1 LKRFIDITK
10 GVSTNHQ
17 TQYSEGII
25 PTLSDTFGCNY
36 FASTYMFAPAPDK
49 STLHNIFP
57 GRFVSDTYILTV
69 SGLKPMDV
77 LTCDVIGDLEE
88 NVRPGES
95 IIIKTGWS
103 KFFDDRE
110 IYYDKFPTIGV
121 DLAEWLVR
129 KKINLLSMDTP
140 LMANCTYMPECNE
153 IYDIFARGSMLL
165 VNNITNL
172 DVVDDGKYQ
181 MVAMPLK
188 TTLGNI
194 APTRVI
200 LIDKF

>member
-1 LKRFIDITK
+1 LKRFIDITR
-10 GVSTNHQ
+10 GATTNNQ
-17 TQYSEGII
+17 TQCSEGVI
-25 PTLSDTFGCNY
+25 PSLSDTYNGNFFG
-36 FASTYMFAPAPDK
+36 STYMFAPALDK
-49 STLHNIFP
+49 SALQNVFP
-57 GRFVSDTYILTV
+57 GRFVSDAYILTV
-69 SGLKPMDV
+69 SGIKPMDV
-77 LTCDVIGDLEE
+77 LTCDIIGDLEE
-88 NVRPGES
+88 NVRPGDS
-95 IIIKTGWS
+95 LLIKTGWS
-103 KFFDDRE
+103 KFLDDRE

-153 IYDIFARGSMLL
+153 IYHIFALGSMLL

-172 DVVDDGKYQ
+172 DVVDDGKFQ
-181 MVAMPLK
+181 MMAMPLK